1 MKLLAR
7 EVDLSECPPN
17 VASTGHDQAQNVRLT
32 AGRHYDVHAVLSSD
46 KRVAVLVVDDIG
58 YPLWYPAWFFEN
70 VDMQVPSDWICRID
84 RDQPW
89 MVIGPRFIAES
100 YETFRAMTELEKS
113 PVALFWERIERME
126 RERDKSDD

>member
-1 MKLLAR
+1 
-7 EVDLSECPPN
+7 
-17 VASTGHDQAQNVRLT
+17 
-32 AGRHYDVHAVLSSD
+32 
-46 KRVAVLVVDDIG
+46 
-58 YPLWYPAWFFEN
+58 
-70 VDMQVPSDWICRID
+70 
-84 RDQPW
+84 